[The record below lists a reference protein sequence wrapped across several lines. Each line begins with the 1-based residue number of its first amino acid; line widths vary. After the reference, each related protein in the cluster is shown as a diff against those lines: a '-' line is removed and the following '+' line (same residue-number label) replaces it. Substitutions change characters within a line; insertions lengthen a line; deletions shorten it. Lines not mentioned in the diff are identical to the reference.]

1 MNGIHILLRR
11 ESVCY
16 FCCEGE
22 CTDGVFSRERRAQE
36 GERPLFEKSGAKT
49 FRIGCCREQ
58 TEGGSRLPHTTA
70 MVCGK
75 DKKRKTAGRT
85 PAVFRFLLLGR
96 HRRIPADSSFHK
108 AFQICHAT
116 CDLFGSGRILRFALH
131 DNLHPQRH
139 RRIVNGADRRRS
151 ETE

>member
-1 MNGIHILLRR
+1 MGFLFCCE
-11 ESVCY
+11 ESVRY

-36 GERPLFEKSGAKT
+36 EERPLFEKSGAKT
-49 FRIGCCREQ
+49 FRLGCCREQ
-58 TEGGSRLPHTTA
+58 TEGESRLPHTTA

-75 DKKRKTAGRT
+75 DKKQKTAGRT
-85 PAVFRFLLLGR
+85 PAVFCFLLLGR

-131 DNLHPQRH
+131 DNLHPQRR